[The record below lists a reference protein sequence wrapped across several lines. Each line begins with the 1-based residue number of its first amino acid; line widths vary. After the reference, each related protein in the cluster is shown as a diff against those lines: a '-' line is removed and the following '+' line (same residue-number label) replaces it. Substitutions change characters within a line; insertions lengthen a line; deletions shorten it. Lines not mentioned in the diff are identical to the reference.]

1 MNCLYCGKIT
11 KKDTSYCNNTCETN
25 YTELFNQHSKPV
37 FRTFQEA
44 ARFYKKDFR
53 VLKKFENVLFTI
65 NKALPSIHTKWV
77 TCKTCGIQSPSSKA
91 RRGYCKECT
100 SQGFGKKNQGLI
112 ISKRYKGSGNPN
124 YLNGNSNAMEYQSN
138 DWYKLKKEL
147 NFTQC
152 ELTYATNDIDYHHII
167 PRWFCK
173 LVGIDVFDP
182 NNIIGLNHQYH
193 KVVHHLQL
201 DIVLLPILYSLY
213 KKDALQLRS
222 QFVTLLQLHKVHQ
235 YPVDQLQSLS
245 LFQLAR
251 YPGKKKLLDL
261 LPEFLQ
267 PFLNQMEL

>member
-1 MNCLYCGKIT
+1 MSCLYCGKIT
-11 KKDTSYCNNTCETN
+11 KKDTTYCNDTCKIN
-25 YTELFNQHSKPV
+25 YTELFNQESKPI

-44 ARFYKKDFR
+44 GRFYNRDFR
-53 VLKKFENVLFTI
+53 TMKRFEGTLFTI
-65 NKALPSIHTKWV
+65 DRTLPSANTKWV
-77 TCKTCGIQSPSSKA
+77 VCKICGSQSPKAKA
-91 RRGYCKECT
+91 RKGYCADCT
-100 SQGFGKKNQGLI
+100 SQGLGKKNQGQI
-112 ISKRYKGSGNPN
+112 ISKRYKGPGNPN
-124 YLNGNSNAMEYQSN
+124 YLDGTTASTEYQTN

-152 ELTYATNDIDYHHII
+152 ELTHTTDNIDYHHII

-173 LVGIDVFDP
+173 LAGISVFDP

-213 KKDALQLRS
+213 KKDAPQLRS
-222 QFVTLLQLHKVHQ
+222 QFVNLLQLHKVHQ
-235 YPVDQLQSLS
+235 YPVDQLQSLN

-251 YPGKKKLLDL
+251 YPGKKKLLHL

-267 PFLNQMEL
+267 PFLDQKEL